1 MAAET
6 EGDRGGRVRDRSA
19 LRLTRRAA
27 IAAGIGF
34 GGDIIWGF
42 DALGRT
48 IGPAQR
54 LALLR
59 RQIHRARIDG
69 HLRAMLSTLIA
80 RAERELQHAKRMHA
94 DQDLERFIR
103 LLRQN
108 AGKHRLSR
116 SRAHDWID
124 VARRIRAMIGQAP
137 PLEVAH
143 SGISTWVTV
152 DTTGLRVPRGTRLL
166 IDGRDATRAFG
177 YPQPTPGHPRV
188 MLLLSVATH
197 RLSWGPYE
205 AILPVYWRGYPYA
218 ARNDYYT
225 TLNNAYFQGARPDLR
240 PARRRVGEGVAFQ
253 VWAALDNGYSVVPDP
268 APATSCVFAVAPG
281 DEPYVPGVSTTQD
294 TRAELGLTD
303 DYSRGSAAIPG
314 SPPGGID
321 AMGNISRAVRFWRL
335 DYSFPSTWIAPV
347 PIQNTQG
354 TWAAPPFG
362 TGRGRWQLPPAANGG
377 PRPTAVIQNSFEAIK
392 LVSNVTETGGPGV
405 VVWGV
410 TNGGQNVCW
419 RYQPVALGQDLKTLL
434 IDSHPYTFDGRES
447 TILEYRPELH
457 CTGASGRPIYSY
469 GVPLGGPPYRGGY
482 LRTWRLI
489 GGVWTCTSAG
499 SPYAVPGS
507 PRIVAG
513 AIVGNGVYGTEAGKI
528 FGPTLKSDAQ
538 GALIEGLEATPGINA
553 GASVPAPVCVR
564 EWPLLIGPTFAS
576 VSGAPAA

>member
-6 EGDRGGRVRDRSA
+6 EGDRGGRARDRSE
-19 LRLTRRAA
+19 LRLTRRVA
-27 IAAGIGF
+27 IATGIVF
-34 GGDIIWGF
+34 GRDIICGF

-48 IGPAQR
+48 VGPTQL

-69 HLRAMLSTLIA
+69 HLKVRLLTLIA
-80 RAERELQHAKRMHA
+80 RAQRELQHEKRTHA
-94 DQDLERFIR
+94 DQDLERFIGV
-103 LLRQN
+103 LLQN

-116 SRAHDWID
+116 SRAHDWINT
-124 VARRIRAMIGQAP
+124 AQRIRATIGRAP
-137 PLEVAH
+137 ALAVAH
-143 SGISTWVTV
+143 SGISTWVIV
-152 DTTGLRVPRGTRLL
+152 DTAGLRVPRGTRLL

-177 YPQPTPGHPRV
+177 YPQPTPDHPKV
-188 MLLLSVATH
+188 ELLLSVATH
-197 RLSWGPYE
+197 TFSWGPYQ
-205 AILPVYWRGYPYA
+205 AILSVYWRGYPYA
-218 ARNDYYT
+218 ARNDYYAA
-225 TLNNAYFQGARPDLR
+225 LNNAYFHGMQPNLGAAPKGVD
-240 PARRRVGEGVAFQ
+240 EGAPFQ
-253 VWAALDNGYSVVPDP
+253 AWAALNNGYSVVPDP
-268 APATSCVFAVAPG
+268 APASSCVFAVAPG
-281 DEPYVPGVSTTQD
+281 DQPYVPGVSTTED

-303 DYSRGSAAIPG
+303 DYSRGIPH

-321 AMGNISRAVRFWRL
+321 AMGNISRTVRFWRL

-347 PIQNTQG
+347 PVQNTQG
-354 TWAAPPFG
+354 AWAVPPFG
-362 TGRGRWQLPPAANGG
+362 TGRGRWQLPPAARGG
-377 PRPTAVIQNSFEAIK
+377 PRPTAVISNSVVAIE
-392 LVSNVTETGGPGV
+392 LISNVTETGGPGV

-447 TILEYRPELH
+447 TILEYRPALH
-457 CTGASGRPIYSY
+457 CMGASGRRIYTY
-469 GVPLGGPPYRGGY
+469 GVPLGGPPYGGGY

-507 PRIVAG
+507 PTIVAG
-513 AIVGNGVYGTEAGKI
+513 AIVGDGVHGTEAGKI

-538 GALIEGLEATPGINA
+538 GALIEGLEATPGINV

-576 VSGAPAA
+576 VSAPPAA